1 MIEPNLVCVE
11 DKSVEQ
17 VWDPS
22 MATHTLS
29 TIAAE
34 LHTTSKSDRIP
45 SCIVL
50 VDNRRNEAM
59 TLSNIRRQGLDSMK
73 N

>member
-1 MIEPNLVCVE
+1 MSVE

-17 VWDPS
+17 VGDPS
-22 MATHTLS
+22 MAIHTLS

-34 LHTTSKSDRIP
+34 VHTTNKSDRIP

-50 VDNRRNEAM
+50 VANRPNEAM
-59 TLSNIRRQGLDSMK
+59 TLSNARRQGLYSLKD
-73 N
+73 